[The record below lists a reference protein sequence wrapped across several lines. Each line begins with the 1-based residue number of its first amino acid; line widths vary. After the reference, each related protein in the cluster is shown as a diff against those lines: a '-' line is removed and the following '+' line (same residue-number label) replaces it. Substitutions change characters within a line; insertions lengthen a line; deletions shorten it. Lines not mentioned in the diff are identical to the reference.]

1 MTFSIM
7 SNMRINLMFSGGM
20 DVVLKYRIVPNI
32 VNNSLLKRTM
42 KAVKLRRFVTCE
54 SARRKMVFKIQ
65 YICLQKILTSW
76 GL

>member
-1 MTFSIM
+1 M
-7 SNMRINLMFSGGM
+7 SDMRINLMFSV
-20 DVVLKYRIVPNI
+20 DVVLEYRIVPDIIND
-32 VNNSLLKRTM
+32 SLLKRTI
-42 KAVKLRRFVTCE
+42 KAVKSRRFVTCE